1 MSYFIKLSFSLFLS
15 IGAATIAFAQLED
28 LTKDT
33 PFFKEQMGKYQQWLD
48 HTGLGKT
55 LKVYDIEVK
64 PDRLSLYLAF
74 PYNDLDSIMSSWT
87 QVKADFEKAQPIS
100 LEQKLF
106 YKMLHFMEVR
116 QSMADV
122 QIYDTYDLR
131 KEPLFFR
138 AIYFDEGQVQL
149 EKSDPRSE
157 VRQFFIPSSRLNRM
171 KSTSSSSLK
180 KEVTKTELF
189 DDIFDFSK
197 KYYSNKGVDGR
208 QPSVQ
213 ILENEEMLRFEVTDL
228 RREVLI
234 DETNP
239 ILCSLLQPLGLD
251 CDWVKR
257 EWLTFQVSQK
267 PQNNGVQ
274 IIIDIDGKYGS
285 GLFKKVRRGGYIS
298 MEIEFDDYLKR
309 YADIFKE
316 ELKAYLLRP

>member
-1 MSYFIKLSFSLFLS
+1 MPYYLKFFMSLLLIF
-15 IGAATIAFAQLED
+15 GAASMAFAQLED

-33 PFFKEQMGKYQQWLD
+33 PFFKEQMVKYQQWLD

-55 LKVYDIEVK
+55 LQVYDIEVK

-74 PYNDLDSIMSSWT
+74 PYNNLDSIMSSWT
-87 QVKADFEKAQPIS
+87 QIKAAFEKAHPTT
-100 LEQKLF
+100 LEQQLF
-106 YKMLHFMEVR
+106 YKTLHFMEVR

-131 KEPLFFR
+131 KEPLFLR
-138 AIYFDEGQVQL
+138 AVYFEDGQVQV

-157 VRQFFIPSSRLNRM
+157 VRQFFISNSSIR
-171 KSTSSSSLK
+171 KSKKASSSQVGKDFEES
-180 KEVTKTELF
+180 ELF
-189 DDIFDFSK
+189 NAIFDFAK
-197 KYYSNKGVDGR
+197 KYYADKGVDGNR
-208 QPSVQ
+208 PLVQ
-213 ILENEEMLRFEVTDL
+213 ILENENILRFEVTDL
-228 RREVLI
+228 RREVLV

-239 ILCSLLQPLGLD
+239 LLCSLLQPLGLD

-257 EWLTFQVSQK
+257 EWLTFNVTQQ

-274 IIIDIDGKYGS
+274 ITIEIDGKYGS

-316 ELKAYLLRP
+316 ELKAHLLRP